1 MKKSLWMLG
10 ATAVM
15 LFNSC
20 GSDDKTTD
28 VEEEVSE
35 VKECYYTYNP
45 ANTKLTW
52 TAYKFTDKT
61 PVSGTFNEMNIEGA
75 EVLNDP
81 LQLIEGLSF
90 SIPVASVN
98 TQNPER
104 DEKIK
109 QSFFGVLENTSL
121 LTGKVISM
129 KDGKA
134 ELQLNL
140 NDVESI
146 VEGSY
151 TIDGG
156 DFRFTATLDL
166 NQFDALNGIES
177 LNKVCEDLHIGAD
190 GVSKL
195 WEVVDLSFETK
206 LNMDC
211 N

>member
-1 MKKSLWMLG
+1 MKKSLWMIG

-20 GSDDKTTD
+20 GSDDKTAE
-28 VEEEVSE
+28 VGEEVNE

-45 ANTKLTW
+45 ANSKLTW
-52 TAYKFTDKT
+52 TAYKFTEKT
-61 PVSGTFNEMNIEGA
+61 PVSGTFNEVNIDGA
-75 EVLNDP
+75 EVLNNP

-90 SIPVASVN
+90 SIPVASIN

-109 QSFFGVLENTSL
+109 QSFFGVLNNTNM
-121 LTGKVISM
+121 LTGKVNALN
-129 KDGKA
+129 DGKA
-134 ELQLNL
+134 ELLLTLNGI
-140 NDVESI
+140 ESI

-151 TIDGG
+151 SLDGG
-156 DFRFTATLDL
+156 DFRFSATLDL
-166 NQFDALNGIES
+166 TQFDALNGVES
-177 LNKVCEDLHIGAD
+177 LNKVCEDLHIGED
-190 GVSKL
+190 GISKL

-206 LNMDC
+206 LNMNC

>member
-1 MKKSLWMLG
+1 MKKSFWMIG
-10 ATAVM
+10 AVVM

-20 GSDDKTTD
+20 GSDDTTAE
-28 VEEEVSE
+28 VEEVNE
-35 VKECYYTYNP
+35 VKECYYTYNS
-45 ANTKLTW
+45 ANSKLTW
-52 TAYKFTDKT
+52 TAYKFTEKT
-61 PVSGTFNEMNIEGA
+61 PVSGTFNEINIEGA
-75 EVLNDP
+75 EVLNDA
-81 LQLIEGLSF
+81 LQVIEGLSF

-109 QSFFGVLENTSL
+109 QSFFGVLTNTSL

-134 ELQLNL
+134 ELLLNL
-140 NDVESI
+140 NDVES
-146 VEGSY
+146 VVVGSY
-151 TIDGG
+151 TLDGG

-166 NQFDALNGIES
+166 TQFDALNGVES

-206 LNMDC
+206 LNMNC